1 MIRPDTFIQFGNVI
15 IHEPVTVFTN
25 IILSCMCLIFF
36 LIISKQKS
44 KKESDFFWSY
54 FFLATSIGSFLGI
67 FTHAFFP
74 SKEGLLYMSI
84 YLPLQVLNISSAYF
98 TQRATIA
105 SALAFF
111 TYTKTAIRIT
121 SIQLA
126 LFILAIFIFK
136 DYKVVTIYS
145 ALALIPVMIIH
156 FMYAKNDKTYLW
168 IAYGIVVLFLTGIVH
183 ATKYSFHRYFNDLD
197 IAHVLLMITFSMFFV
212 GVKRKKAA

>member
-1 MIRPDTFIQFGNVI
+1 
-15 IHEPVTVFTN
+15 
-25 IILSCMCLIFF
+25 
-36 LIISKQKS
+36 
-44 KKESDFFWSY
+44 
-54 FFLATSIGSFLGI
+54 
-67 FTHAFFP
+67 
-74 SKEGLLYMSI
+74 MSI

-105 SALAFF
+105 TALAFS

-126 LFILAIFIFK
+126 IFILAIFIFK
-136 DYKVVTIYS
+136 DYKVVTLYS

-212 GVKRKKAA
+212 GVKRKNAAWKEI